1 MREEE
6 GLKQILE
13 QARQDLNNLQ
23 YQYDLDHPAVLHQS
37 MVLDELIN
45 QYTRSNITQVK
56 KRSGAAGS
64 RLASEELW
72 PTRSQLYRT
81 ANSAS

>member
-1 MREEE
+1 MREVEC
-6 GLKQILE
+6 LKRILE
-13 QARQDLNNLQ
+13 EARQDLNNLQ

-45 QYTRSNITQVK
+45 QYTRSNVVQVR
-56 KRSGAAGS
+56 KRTGSAGS
-64 RLASEELW
+64 RLPGDDLW
-72 PTRSQLYRT
+72 KAHSQLHRT

>member
-1 MREEE
+1 MREQDC
-6 GLKQILE
+6 LKQTLE
-13 QARQDLNNLQ
+13 QARRDLNNLQ
-23 YQYDLDHPAVLHQS
+23 YKYDLDHPAVLHQS

-45 QYTRSNITQVK
+45 QYTRSNVAQVK

-64 RLASEELW
+64 RLAAEELW
-72 PTRSQLYRT
+72 PTRAQLYRT